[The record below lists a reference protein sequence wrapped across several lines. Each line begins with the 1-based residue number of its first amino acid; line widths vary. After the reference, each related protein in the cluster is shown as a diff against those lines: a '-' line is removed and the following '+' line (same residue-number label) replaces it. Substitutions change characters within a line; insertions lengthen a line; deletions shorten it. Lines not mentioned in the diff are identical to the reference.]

1 MPELPDLAVLAE
13 AFEAALAE
21 RRIRAVRVLAP
32 VTARATPADL
42 DALAG
47 QTLIGVRRRGKFLRL
62 VLERDEVV
70 VNLMLS
76 GRFALA
82 SDSDRPE
89 PASSACVIEFSG
101 RTTTPPGPAWT
112 AGAPWLP
119 APEATPRLT
128 LLDQRQMAKLYVVGP
143 AAPRTIPG
151 FEPGALGPDADDPAL
166 SLDVWRSRIRRHPGQ
181 LKPLLRNQRF
191 VAGIGNAY
199 ADEILHAARLRPFR
213 QRASLATEEVDELY
227 RAVRATIGEAIEIL
241 RRRVPP
247 TFERQVR
254 DFFAVHGRGGQA
266 CPRCGS
272 RITDVGPGAERTAYC
287 RGCQH

>member
-13 AFEAALAE
+13 SFEAALVE

-32 VTARATPADL
+32 LTARATPAEL
-42 DALAG
+42 DALVG
-47 QTLIGVRRRGKFLRL
+47 QILVGVRRRGKFLRF

-76 GRFALA
+76 GRLALA
-82 SDSDRPE
+82 SPSGPPD
-89 PASSACVIEFSG
+89 PAGTAIVLDFSE
-101 RTTTPPGPAWT
+101 RRTTPPGPAWT

-119 APEATPRLT
+119 APEATPGLI

-143 AAPRTIPG
+143 AAPRAIPG
-151 FEPGALGPDADDPAL
+151 FEPGALGPDADDPDL
-166 SLDVWRSRIRRHPGQ
+166 SLEVWRSRIRRHPGQ

-199 ADEILHAARLRPFR
+199 ADEILYAAHLLPFR
-213 QRASLATEEVDELY
+213 QRASLAAEEVDELY
-227 RAVRATIGEAIEIL
+227 EAVRATIGEAIAIL

-266 CPRCGS
+266 CPRCGA
-272 RITDVGPGAERTAYC
+272 RITEVGPGAERTAYC